1 MIKKRT
7 IRADQLISGMLIEL
21 DDDTPEMVK
30 NVVKT
35 PDSVMFDIG
44 KEKFCVDRDREIT
57 QVVRLTLLC
66 GGKDE

>member
-7 IRADQLISGMLIEL
+7 IRADQMISGMLIEL
-21 DDDTPEMVK
+21 DDDMPEMVK

-44 KEKFCVDRDREIT
+44 KEKFSVSRYSPIT
-57 QVVRLTLLC
+57 QVVRMTLIC
-66 GGKDE
+66 GGKE

>member
-21 DDDTPEMVK
+21 DDDMPEMVK

-44 KEKFCVDRDREIT
+44 KEKFCVDRYSPIT
-57 QVVRLTLLC
+57 QVVRMTLIC
-66 GGKDE
+66 GGKE

>member
-30 NVVKT
+30 DVEKT
-35 PDSVMFDIG
+35 ENKICFKIG
-44 KEKFCVDRDREIT
+44 KEPFCVDNDAEIT